1 MESSGIIAAGV
12 RMSAFFN
19 HDPLGDTTCNL
30 LHHLVRIPS
39 DFKTG
44 TGVPLETWSTMEP
57 GFYLIAACLPSLR
70 PLLIQIIHLVRTHKA
85 YNSSD
90 KPGHWPN
97 SIADRNKQ
105 FRRLEG
111 VSYADFSQPKIK
123 TVCLGGEADAADLE
137 AAGIPLNSINMAR
150 EVHVSTEASSKGAE
164 R

>member
-1 MESSGIIAAGV
+1 
-12 RMSAFFN
+12 
-19 HDPLGDTTCNL
+19 
-30 LHHLVRIPS
+30 
-39 DFKTG
+39 
-44 TGVPLETWSTMEP
+44 MEP

-70 PLLIQIIHLVRTHKA
+70 PLLIQIIHLVRTHKP

-90 KPGHWPN
+90 KPSHWPN

-111 VSYADFSQPKIK
+111 VSHADFSQSKIK
-123 TVCLGGEADAADLE
+123 TVCLGGEADVADLE